1 MKKLVNLC
9 TNIWRTF
16 FLPFYLGKKLIFFF
30 FHFFAHLY
38 SCCKLVVSYEK
49 KLWILSIFY
58 SCTNMGIFFPH
69 FATEG
74 ISVRPIKFE
83 SLSKNSD
90 ITTKSFFIS
99 CSRWHRKNLNW
110 SGTVLVA
117 ICSFFWWFS
126 FKYFSEQI
134 FER

>member
-9 TNIWRTF
+9 TNIWRT

-49 KLWILSIFY
+49 KLWILSIFFPC
-58 SCTNMGIFFPH
+58 SNMGIFFPH